1 MDTLERNPFKK
12 DKKLKTPKWL
22 RNVKPKFLF
31 NDLIKKMPLNGMTT
45 VCQEA
50 QCPNRGECISHGIVT
65 VMILGS
71 QCTRA
76 CTFCAV
82 GRDKPAPVD
91 PSEAEKMLSMIDYM
105 KAKYVVITAPTRDDL
120 FDGGA
125 SHFRK
130 VIEHCRKQRPDV
142 KLEALIPDFQNQNFA
157 FDEIISAKPDML
169 CFDIQTV
176 KALYPFVRPG
186 FSYSKALELFEY
198 FQQNSSL
205 ALKSGIMV
213 GHGETR
219 EEMLELFKDLYKVGV
234 RYITI
239 GQYLQP
245 PSMALPVT
253 EYVELETY
261 DFYIQKAKELGLNV
275 QAGPLVRS
283 SYMADALAKQG
294 DELEAH

>member
-12 DKKLKTPKWL
+12 NKKLKTPKWL
-22 RNVKPKFLF
+22 RNAKPKFIF
-31 NDLIKKMPLNGMTT
+31 NDLIKKMPLDGMTT

-91 PSEAEKMLSMIDYM
+91 PFEAEKMLNMIDYM
-105 KAKYVVITAPTRDDL
+105 KAKYVVITSPTRDDL

-130 VIEHCRKQRPDV
+130 VIEHCRKERPRV
-142 KLEALIPDFQNQNFA
+142 KLEALIPDFQNQSFA

-186 FSYSKALELFEY
+186 FSYQKALELFEY
-198 FQQNSSL
+198 FQRNSSL

-219 EEMLELFKDLYKVGV
+219 EEMLELFQDLYRVGV

-245 PSMALPVT
+245 PGMALPVS
-253 EYVELETY
+253 EYVEPETY
-261 DFYIQKAKELGLNV
+261 DFYSQKAKEIGLNV

-283 SYMADALAKQG
+283 SYMADALAMQG
-294 DELEAH
+294 ETV

>member
-1 MDTLERNPFKK
+1 MDKIERNPFKNN
-12 DKKLKTPKWL
+12 KKLKTPQWL
-22 RNVKPKFLF
+22 RNSKPKFIF
-31 NDLIKKMPLNGMTT
+31 NELIKKMPLDGMTT

-82 GRDKPAPVD
+82 GREKPAPVD
-91 PSEAEKMLSMIDYM
+91 VLEPEKMLNMIDYM
-105 KAKYVVITAPTRDDL
+105 QAKYVVITSPTRDDL

-125 SHFRK
+125 SQFRK
-130 VIEHCRKQRPDV
+130 VIEHCRTERPSV
-142 KLEALIPDFQNQNFA
+142 KLEALIPDFQNQSFA

-186 FSYSKALELFEY
+186 FSYTKALELFEY
-198 FQQNSSL
+198 FRSHSSL
-205 ALKSGIMV
+205 SLKSGIMV
-213 GHGETR
+213 GHGETQ
-219 EEMLELFKDLYKVGV
+219 EEMIELFIDLYRVGV

-245 PSMALPVT
+245 PGMALPVS
-253 EYVELETY
+253 EYVELDKY
-261 DFYIQKAKELGLNV
+261 DFYTKQAREIGLNV

-283 SYMADALAKQG
+283 SYMADDLAKQG
-294 DELEAH
+294 DSH

>member
-1 MDTLERNPFKK
+1 MQLIEDRNPFKR
-12 DKKLKTPKWL
+12 DKSARLRTPSWL
-22 RNVKPKFLF
+22 RNSKPKYLF
-31 NDLIKKMPLNGMTT
+31 NELIQKMPLDGMTT

-82 GRDKPAPVD
+82 GREKPSPVD
-91 PSEAEKMLSMIDYM
+91 PDEAEKMLNMVNHM
-105 KAKYVVITAPTRDDL
+105 QAKYVVITAPTRDDL

-125 SHFRK
+125 AHFRK
-130 VIEHCRKQRPDV
+130 VVEYLREYRPDV
-142 KLEALIPDFQNQNFA
+142 KLELLIPDFQNQEFA
-157 FDEIISAKPDML
+157 FDEIIAAQPDML

-186 FSYSKALELFEY
+186 FSYRKALDLFQY
-198 FQQNSSL
+198 FHEHSSL
-205 ALKSGIMV
+205 SLKSGIMV

-219 EEMLELFKDLYKVGV
+219 EEMIELFQDLYDVGV
-234 RYITI
+234 RYVTV

-245 PSMALPVT
+245 PGMQLPVT
-253 EYVELETY
+253 EYVEPSVYEWY
-261 DFYIQKAKELGLNV
+261 KQEAQKIGLNI

-283 SYMADALAKQG
+283 SYMADSLALQG
-294 DELEAH
+294 EH